1 MITKETAVSNLI
13 SITIAVVTTFI
24 SVFFYIKQERQD
36 KELEQRQE
44 TARLQD
50 AIKSNREFI
59 IIIQKDIQ
67 YLEKN
72 LSELKEMQK
81 YRIRHYAKKIEFETD
96 TLKQ

>member
-24 SVFFYIKQERQD
+24 SVFFYVKQERQD
-36 KELEQRQE
+36 KEMEQRQE

-59 IIIQKDIQ
+59 IIIQKDVQ

-81 YRIRHYAKKIEFETD
+81 YRIRHYAKIIEFESD
-96 TLKQ
+96 TLK

>member
-24 SVFFYIKQERQD
+24 SVFFYVKQERQD
-36 KELEQRQE
+36 KEMEQRQE

-59 IIIQKDIQ
+59 IIIQKDVQ

-81 YRIRHYAKKIEFETD
+81 YRIRHYAKKIEFESD
-96 TLKQ
+96 TLK

>member
-13 SITIAVVTTFI
+13 SVTIAVVTTFI
-24 SVFFYIKQERQD
+24 SVFFYVKQERQD

-59 IIIQKDIQ
+59 IIIQKDVQ

-81 YRIRHYAKKIEFETD
+81 YRIRHYAKKIEFESD
-96 TLKQ
+96 TLK